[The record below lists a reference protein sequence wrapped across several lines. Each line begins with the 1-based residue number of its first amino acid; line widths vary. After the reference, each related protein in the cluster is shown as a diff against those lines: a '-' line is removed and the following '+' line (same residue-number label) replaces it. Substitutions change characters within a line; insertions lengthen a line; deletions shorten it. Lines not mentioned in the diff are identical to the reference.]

1 MIKNRGT
8 YSWTETLAKIFFL
21 LLPTLLLCFF
31 LLWNANQFYVVI
43 LKNQAFRQAVFL
55 GLGMLG
61 AALFYHFRF
70 RFLPTVLLLI
80 AGFYLAYK
88 SIDTVSVGEFD
99 TFFLSVQF
107 LIFAILFTLGWF
119 IGWGFTQLR
128 YFSVVASAV
137 FLLLCVV
144 LLSRQNE
151 LFFVFNKQAGLKE
164 YALLFGPAVLY
175 CIYIIFTTEL
185 IYRYRNYDGP
195 VWWSLSK
202 RLVGFLVLAA
212 LLLGG
217 VLYFQRGNIRE
228 TLAKFG
234 GGGKDGDNSMLEKN
248 KDNTFDLKQYSQL
261 SGSLGRSNQLL
272 FAAHINHFFP
282 KSEVPNPLYMTAFYY
297 SRFDTATQTFERD
310 SLLPHNDLFEPN
322 PSTIPLFSTRSDSS
336 VLKDALTEKLRST
349 VDIEVYKTALSPAS
363 FVAPSLAFFVQPI
376 TIEKDFRDKFKS
388 AYRAK
393 SYISELNSAY
403 FVYNAPDSAIRQFQ
417 EQRFQVLRQ
426 VRSYAGVDPKLLRY
440 YTQMPNG
447 EQFRRIQHLADS
459 IANGKVLPIDKV
471 LAIRNFFLAKDANGK
486 AIFSYTD
493 NPGIPDIPNA
503 SRLKYFLFQSHKGY
517 CAYYAGA
524 TLFLL
529 RAMGIPSRIT
539 VGFMTVDR
547 SSNNKGW
554 YWFYADQAHAWV
566 QVYFPGYGWLDF
578 DTTVGNDD
586 ARQSPQPDGT
596 PPMQP
601 PKAYLVADGVITKVD
616 TLHKMASMSF
626 AHFVF
631 HDKEYHLQQ
640 AQPLVMDLSIASIQK
655 DSDFVLLRDVHAGD
669 SATAVSYAD
678 AFKDLS
684 FPGRH
689 GNALA
694 IVEHFPHPASID
706 ELHIKKQYKDNQQ
719 AEAPMKQQERNAD
732 WLQLLEALG
741 VAILLI
747 LMILLFWPTLVFW
760 YYKARY
766 AFASSIRPKA
776 YWAYRCSAYYA
787 YMVFQPKTVNTYQQY
802 ARQVDWHFGTGFSGF
817 MAIYLKL
824 KYSGQALSAEEEQDL
839 NAFLPAFL
847 ARMRRQVPFM
857 KRLKAF
863 LKLFRCIG
871 YFGMF
876 ARNR

>member
-1 MIKNRGT
+1 M
-8 YSWTETLAKIFFL
+8 

-43 LKNQAFRQAVFL
+43 LKNQASRQTVFL

-80 AGFYLAYK
+80 AGLYLAYK
-88 SIDTVSVGEFD
+88 SIDAASVGEFD
-99 TFFLSVQF
+99 TFFISVQF
-107 LIFAILFTLGWF
+107 LVFAILFTLGWF

-128 YFSVVASAV
+128 YFSVLVSAV

-151 LFFVFNKQAGLKE
+151 LFFVFNKAAGLKE

-195 VWWSLSK
+195 VWRSLFK
-202 RLVGFLVLAA
+202 RLVSFLVLAA
-212 LLLGG
+212 LLLSG
-217 VLYFQRGNIRE
+217 VLYFQKQDIRE
-228 TLAKFG
+228 TLAEFG
-234 GGGKDGDNSMLEKN
+234 GGGKEGDNSMLQKN

-272 FAAHINHFFP
+272 FAAHIDHFFP
-282 KSEVPNPLYMTAFYY
+282 KSDVPNPLYMTAFYY

-322 PSTIPLFSTRSDSS
+322 PSSIPLFSTRTDSS
-336 VLKDALTEKLRST
+336 VLKDALTEKLRGT
-349 VDIEVYKTALSPAS
+349 VDVEVYKTALSPAS

-376 TIEKDFRDKFKS
+376 TIEKDFKDKFKS

-403 FVYNAPDSAIRQFQ
+403 FVYNAPDPVIRQFQ

-426 VRSYAGVDPKLLRY
+426 VKGYAGVDPELLRY
-440 YTQMPNG
+440 YTRMPVG
-447 EQFRRIQHLADS
+447 EQFRRIRHLADS
-459 IANGKVLPIDKV
+459 IAKGSILPVDKV
-471 LAIRNFFLAKDANGK
+471 LAVRDFFLAKDANGK
-486 AIFSYTD
+486 PVFSYTD

-503 SRLKYFLFQSHKGY
+503 SRLKYFLFESHKGY

-529 RAMGIPSRIT
+529 RAIGIPSRIT

-601 PKAYLVADGVITKVD
+601 PKAYLAADGVIIRVD
-616 TLHKMASMSF
+616 TLHKKASLSF
-626 AHFVF
+626 EHFVF
-631 HDKEYHLQQ
+631 HDREYHLKQRREM
-640 AQPLVMDLSIASIQK
+640 VMDLSVASIQK
-655 DSDFVLLRDVHAGD
+655 DSAYIALRNVHAGD
-669 SATAVSYAD
+669 SATAVSYAE
-678 AFKDLS
+678 AFKD
-684 FPGRH
+684 FPPSGRRD
-689 GNALA
+689 NASA
-694 IVEHFPHPASID
+694 IVEHFPYPAPID
-706 ELHIKKQYKDNQQ
+706 ELHIKKQYQDAQQ
-719 AEAPMKQQERNAD
+719 VKAPHGQPERETV
-732 WLQLLEALG
+732 WWRLLTAFG
-741 VAILLI
+741 MAILLI
-747 LMILLFWPTLVFW
+747 LAILLFLPRLIFW
-760 YYKARY
+760 YYRARY
-766 AFASSIRPKA
+766 AFASSIQAEA
-776 YWAYRCSAYYA
+776 YWAYRCSGYYA
-787 YMVFQPKTVNTYQQY
+787 HMVFQPKTEKTYWQY
-802 ARQVDWHFGTGFSGF
+802 ARLVDREFGTGFSGF
-817 MAIYLKL
+817 MTIYLKA
-824 KYSGQALSAEEEQDL
+824 KYSGQQLTKHEEREL
-839 NAFLPAFL
+839 RLFLPAFL
-847 ARMRRQVPFM
+847 GNIRRRISM
-857 KRLKAF
+857 KRRLIAF
-863 LKLFRCIG
+863 VRLSRCIG
-871 YFGMF
+871 YFGMLD
-876 ARNR
+876 RNVK

>member
-1 MIKNRGT
+1 MKNTGV
-8 YSWTETLAKIFFL
+8 YSWTETVAKIVFL

-43 LKNQAFRQAVFL
+43 LKNQAFRQAIYL

-70 RFLPTVLLLI
+70 RFLPTVVLLI
-80 AGFYLAYK
+80 GGLYLAYK
-88 SIDTVSVGEFD
+88 GIDAVSVGEFD
-99 TFFLSVQF
+99 TFFASVQF

-128 YFSVVASAV
+128 YFSVVVSAV

-164 YALLFGPAVLY
+164 YARLFGPAVLY

-185 IYRYRNYDGP
+185 IYRYRHYDGP
-195 VWWSLSK
+195 VWWSLAK
-202 RLVGFLVLAA
+202 RLVGFLLLAA
-212 LLLGG
+212 LLFAG
-217 VLYFQRGNIRE
+217 VLYFQRQQIRE
-228 TLAKFG
+228 TLAAFG
-234 GGGKDGDNSMLEKN
+234 GGGKEGDNSMLEKN

-282 KSEVPNPLYMTAFYY
+282 HSQVPNPLYMTAFYY

-310 SLLPHNDLFEPN
+310 SLLPRNDLFEPD
-322 PSTIPLFSTRSDSS
+322 PSAIPLFATRTDSS
-336 VLKDALTEKLRST
+336 VLTDALTEKLRGT
-349 VDIEVYKTALSPAS
+349 VDVEVYKTALSPAS

-376 TIEKDFRDKFKS
+376 TVEKDFRDKFKS

-403 FVYNAPDSAIRQFQ
+403 FVYNAPDTAIRQFQ
-417 EQRFQVLRQ
+417 QQRFQVLRQ
-426 VRSYAGVDPKLLRY
+426 VRNYAGVDPELLRY
-440 YTQMPNG
+440 YTKMPQG
-447 EQFRRIQHLADS
+447 EQFRRIRHLADS
-459 IANGKVLPIDKV
+459 IAKGQTLPVDKV
-471 LAIRNFFLAKDANGK
+471 LAVRDFFLAKDANGK
-486 AIFSYTD
+486 AVFSYTD

-503 SRLKYFLFQSHKGY
+503 SRLKYFLFESHKGY

-578 DTTVGNDD
+578 DTTVGNEG
-586 ARQSPQPDGT
+586 ARRSPQPDGT

-601 PKAYLVADGVITKVD
+601 PKAYLAADGVIIKVD
-616 TLHKMASMSF
+616 TLHQKAALSF

-631 HDKEYHLQQ
+631 HDKEYRL
-640 AQPLVMDLSIASIQK
+640 AQPKQLVMDLSVASIQK
-655 DSDFVLLRDVHAGD
+655 DSVFIRLQDVQAGD
-669 SATAVSYAD
+669 SATAVSYAEV
-678 AFKDLS
+678 FKDLS
-684 FPGRH
+684 VRGSAAAVA
-689 GNALA
+689 G
-694 IVEHFPHPASID
+694 HFPNPAPID
-706 ELHIKKQYKDNQQ
+706 ELHIKKQYQEQPQTEAPKNRQQQ
-719 AEAPMKQQERNAD
+719 ATD
-732 WLQLLEALG
+732 WRQLLVGLG
-741 VAILLI
+741 LVVLLI
-747 LMILLFWPTLVFW
+747 VALLLLWPQFVFW
-760 YYKARY
+760 YYKVRY
-766 AFASSIRPKA
+766 HFAASGRAKA
-776 YWAYRCSAYYA
+776 YWAYRCAGYYA
-787 YMVFQPKTVNTYQQY
+787 HMVFRPKKTEETYQQY
-802 ARQVDWHFGTGFSGF
+802 ARQVDWQFGTGFSRF
-817 MAIYLKL
+817 MNIYQKL
-824 KYSGQALSAEEEQDL
+824 KYSGQQVSVTEAEVL
-839 NAFLPAFL
+839 NGFLPAFL
-847 ARMRRQVPFM
+847 GRVRRQVAFGQ
-857 KRLKAF
+857 RLKAF
-863 LKLFRCIG
+863 LKIFRSIG

-876 ARNR
+876 EKDRR

>member
-1 MIKNRGT
+1 MRSAGI
-8 YSWTETLAKIFFL
+8 YSWRETLAKIFFL

-43 LKNQAFRQAVFL
+43 LKNQAFRQTLFL
-55 GLGMLG
+55 GMGMLG
-61 AALFYHFRF
+61 AALLYHFRF
-70 RFLPTVLLLI
+70 RFLPTIVLLVVGL
-80 AGFYLAYK
+80 YLSYK
-88 SIDTVSVGEFD
+88 SIDALSVGEFD
-99 TFFLSVQF
+99 TFFASVQF

-128 YFSVVASAV
+128 YFSVAVSAV

-151 LFFVFNKQAGLKE
+151 LFFVFNKQAGLRE
-164 YALLFGPAVLY
+164 YARLFGPAVLY

-185 IYRYRNYDGP
+185 IYRYRHYDGP

-202 RLVGFLVLAA
+202 RLVGFVVLAA
-212 LLLGG
+212 LLFAG
-217 VLYFQRGNIRE
+217 VLFFQRQEIRE
-228 TLAKFG
+228 TLAEFG
-234 GGGKDGDNSMLEKN
+234 GGGKAGDNSMLNKN

-272 FAAHINHFFP
+272 FAAHINHYFP
-282 KSEVPNPLYMTAFYY
+282 HSEVPNPLYMTAFYY

-310 SLLPHNDLFEPN
+310 SLLPRNDLFEPN
-322 PSTIPLFSTRSDSS
+322 PSAIPLFSTRTDSS
-336 VLKDALTEKLRST
+336 VLRDALKEKLRST
-349 VDIEVYKTALSPAS
+349 VDVEVYKTALSASS

-376 TIEKDFRDKFKS
+376 TVEKDFRDKFKS

-403 FVYNAPDSAIRQFQ
+403 FVYNAPDTVIRQFQ
-417 EQRFQVLRQ
+417 EQRFQLLRQ
-426 VRSYAGVDPKLLRY
+426 VHNYTGVAPELLRY
-440 YTQMPNG
+440 YTKMPEG
-447 EQFRRIQHLADS
+447 EQFQRIRHLADS
-459 IANGKVLPIDKV
+459 IAKGKTLPVDKV
-471 LAIRNFFLAKDANGK
+471 LAVRDFFLAKDANGK
-486 AIFSYTD
+486 AVFSYTD

-503 SRLKYFLFQSHKGY
+503 SRLKYFLFESRKGY

-601 PKAYLVADGVITKVD
+601 PKAYLAADGVIVKVD
-616 TLHKMASMSF
+616 TLKQRATLSF

-631 HDKEYHLQQ
+631 HDKEYDLPQPQQ
-640 AQPLVMDLSIASIQK
+640 LVMDLSVASIQK
-655 DSDFVLLRDVHAGD
+655 DSVFIRLQDVQDGD
-669 SATAVSYAD
+669 SATAVSYAE
-678 AFKDLS
+678 AFKNLS
-684 FPGRH
+684 ARGSATTVAGKFPD
-689 GNALA
+689 
-694 IVEHFPHPASID
+694 PASVD
-706 ELHIKKQYKDNQQ
+706 ELHIKKQYQDNQQ
-719 AEAPMKQQERNAD
+719 TEAPKSKPQQSTD
-732 WLQLLEALG
+732 WRQLLLG
-741 VAILLI
+741 LGLAVLLIAILL
-747 LMILLFWPTLVFW
+747 LLWPQLVLW
-760 YYKARY
+760 YYKVRY
-766 AFASSIRPKA
+766 RLASSDRTKA
-776 YWAYRCSAYYA
+776 YWAYRCAGYYA
-787 YMVFQPKTVNTYQQY
+787 HMTFRPKTEETYQQY
-802 ARQVDWHFGTGFSGF
+802 ARQVDWQFGTGFSRF
-817 MAIYLKL
+817 MTIYQKL
-824 KYSGQALSAEEEQDL
+824 KYSGQQLSAEEKLEL
-839 NAFLPAFL
+839 NGFLPAFL
-847 ARMRRQVPFM
+847 TRMRRQQSFGQ
-857 KRLKAF
+857 RLKAF
-863 LKLFRCIG
+863 LKLFRSIG

-876 ARNR
+876 EKD